1 MDGQYPK
8 NYFNGI
14 SLDEETWKHP
24 KKILRLASVDN
35 LASIEI
41 EIHFHE
47 KIFREIDFMKKN
59 TTVIFGVADVNIF
72 NFFLVHFFIC
82 FTFKYIFS
90 LFFSP

>member
-14 SLDEETWKHP
+14 SLDEETWKPP

-35 LASIEI
+35 PASIEI

-47 KIFREIDFMKKN
+47 KI
-59 TTVIFGVADVNIF
+59 
-72 NFFLVHFFIC
+72 
-82 FTFKYIFS
+82 S
-90 LFFSP
+90 